1 MEAIEPARVQRALQA
16 FVGAPVYLHLE
27 TTHGAY
33 TRGGFGAFA
42 RNVQVQL
49 EDAAL
54 RGAGP
59 FRAGLRVAGG
69 WVYAEGLTHW
79 QEEPGRLILE
89 GHDDEGRLTVVL
101 ELSRSPFPLATPGDA
116 VPAGEGGVEPASPTA
131 PEGVPAGRTVP
142 AGRSAPEA
150 PSARDGGATIAAGPP
165 AEPVPAPVP
174 APWDRHLVVV
184 LAHPDDE
191 SFGAAGTMALAVR
204 QRIPV
209 TMVSVTAGQM
219 GRRVGQPPLAT
230 REGLGP
236 LRIGELRQAMA
247 AVGVGDVRVLGVWDK
262 TVEFQ
267 DRSRLAARIRG
278 ILEETGAT
286 TVITFHPKLGGHPDH
301 NATGAATVEAVMG
314 IPPAQRPRLLCVR
327 GPVRDADPG
336 LPLVTVPVEAV
347 RPQKEAAFRAHRSQ
361 TYGWEERMEQDPEM
375 ARRFARLFT
384 EETFWVYWPGPAG
397 RKGGEPAS
405 AQGDS

>member
-116 VPAGEGGVEPASPTA
+116 VPAGEGGWNRLPLPPRRGCRRAAPSLRAGAHRRHRLQGMAVPPSPPARRPNRCPHRSRPPGTGIWWWSWPILTTSPSVPRAPWPWPCGSASP
-131 PEGVPAGRTVP
+131 
-142 AGRSAPEA
+142 
-150 PSARDGGATIAAGPP
+150 
-165 AEPVPAPVP
+165 
-174 APWDRHLVVV
+174 
-184 LAHPDDE
+184 
-191 SFGAAGTMALAVR
+191 
-204 QRIPV
+204 
-209 TMVSVTAGQM
+209 
-219 GRRVGQPPLAT
+219 
-230 REGLGP
+230 
-236 LRIGELRQAMA
+236 
-247 AVGVGDVRVLGVWDK
+247 
-262 TVEFQ
+262 
-267 DRSRLAARIRG
+267 
-278 ILEETGAT
+278 
-286 TVITFHPKLGGHPDH
+286 
-301 NATGAATVEAVMG
+301 
-314 IPPAQRPRLLCVR
+314 
-327 GPVRDADPG
+327 
-336 LPLVTVPVEAV
+336 
-347 RPQKEAAFRAHRSQ
+347 
-361 TYGWEERMEQDPEM
+361 
-375 ARRFARLFT
+375 
-384 EETFWVYWPGPAG
+384 
-397 RKGGEPAS
+397 
-405 AQGDS
+405 